1 MSLDDTIARH
11 RLQRR
16 LFLLLILIP
25 LAQPFATDAWY
36 MFKDAYWRPSTT
48 EIAESVLQHASVSAL
63 RHPRADLQCFDG
75 YSRWEYV
82 CTYAAAPDITAERRV
97 LGIELKRGRVDQI
110 VPLMP
115 PPARPAPRARAT
127 PAQRSN
133 R

>member
-1 MSLDDTIARH
+1 
-11 RLQRR
+11 
-16 LFLLLILIP
+16 
-25 LAQPFATDAWY
+25 
-36 MFKDAYWRPSTT
+36 MFKDAYWKPSTT
-48 EIAESVLQHASVSAL
+48 EIAGQVLQHASVSAL

-82 CTYAAAPDITAERRV
+82 CTYAAHPDLTDERRV

-115 PPARPAPRARAT
+115 PPARPAPRPRPA
-127 PAQRSN
+127 AQRSS